1 MPYGI
6 SNKTAKRRRRR
17 GATAVEFAIT
27 APILLLFVFAS
38 FEFSRVMM
46 LRNTVENAAC
56 EGARRGIV
64 PGATAL
70 ACEQSAQQLLDIVGV
85 DNATVDAAPD
95 PILPDSEEVTVDVT
109 VPLDAS
115 NGYLLPKYFLGREI
129 HATITLPRQLD

>member
-1 MPYGI
+1 VQNGI
-6 SNKTAKRRRRR
+6 TNHAAKRRRRR
-17 GATAVEFAIT
+17 GATLVEFAIT
-27 APILLLFVFAS
+27 VPILFLFVFGS
-38 FEFSRVMM
+38 FEFSRVIM
-46 LRNTVENAAC
+46 LRNTIENAAC

-85 DNATVDAAPD
+85 NNSTVDATPD
-95 PILPDSEEVTVDVT
+95 PLAPDSEEVTVDVT